1 MTSDLRWR
9 IVVLQIV
16 MVVSLAFASGFLF
29 WAANFT
35 HNYVHDE
42 LVSQRITFPAANSPS
57 INALPAADAQAM
69 RQYAGQALDSG
80 DKANTWAN
88 HFIAVHLRA
97 IGGGKTYSEVS
108 ALSLAQPKNQA
119 LAGEVQTLFRG
130 ETLRGLLLNAWGW
143 ATVGMYS
150 LYAAIVATVAA
161 VAVFLALLYEA
172 IIAPGR
178 RPNSVRS

>member
-1 MTSDLRWR
+1 MTPDLRWR
-9 IVVLQIV
+9 IMVLQII
-16 MVVSLAFASGFLF
+16 MVVSLAVAAGFLF

-42 LVSQRITFPAANSPS
+42 LVSQKITFPAADSPS
-57 INALPAADAQAM
+57 VSSLPAADAQAM
-69 RQYAGQALDSG
+69 RKYAGQALDSG
-80 DKANTWAN
+80 DKAETWAN
-88 HFIAVHLRA
+88 HYIAVHLRE
-97 IGGGKTYSEVS
+97 IGGGKTYSQVS

-150 LYAAIVATVAA
+150 FYAAIVATVAA

-172 IIAPGR
+172 IITPGR
-178 RPNSVRS
+178 RSDSVRS